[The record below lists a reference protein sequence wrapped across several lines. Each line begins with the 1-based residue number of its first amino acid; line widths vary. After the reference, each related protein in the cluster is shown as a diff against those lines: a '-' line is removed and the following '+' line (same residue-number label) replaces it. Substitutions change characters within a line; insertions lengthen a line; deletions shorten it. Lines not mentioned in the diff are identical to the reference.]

1 MWFEVVRWISFG
13 LMWVALTMNVIAMVM
28 NVRSRR
34 RYLDALSQCE
44 KLWLELKEKV
54 AAYEKS

>member
-1 MWFEVVRWISFG
+1 MWFEVLRWISFG
-13 LMWVALTMNVIAMVM
+13 LMWVALTMNVISMVM

-34 RYLDALSQCE
+34 RYLDALSQCK

-54 AAYEKS
+54 DNGCG